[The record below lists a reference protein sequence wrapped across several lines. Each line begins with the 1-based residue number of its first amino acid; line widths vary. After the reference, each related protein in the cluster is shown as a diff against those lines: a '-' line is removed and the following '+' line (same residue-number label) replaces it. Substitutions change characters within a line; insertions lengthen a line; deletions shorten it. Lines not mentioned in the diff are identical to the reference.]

1 MDFDLTFTT
10 QNEILKESNT
20 SEGSEAGLF
29 KMYECLT
36 QDFLIPDPDYVLT
49 FLDNHD
55 IARFMKPGD
64 PIWKFKQGIA
74 FLLTTRGIPQ
84 MYYGTEIMM
93 GVEEGDFLRA
103 DFPGGWAED
112 EKTAFTAEGRT
123 PEQNE
128 SWNFASTLLNWRR
141 TSKAVGEGR
150 LVHYT
155 PDNRTKCYVY
165 ARVAG
170 DETVLVILNGSDT
183 MRLVDMHRFSEVVKD
198 NTKGKD
204 VITGE
209 VVDLTSLVKIE
220 PRGVYVLELSK

>member
-1 MDFDLTFTT
+1 
-10 QNEILKESNT
+10 
-20 SEGSEAGLF
+20 
-29 KMYECLT
+29 
-36 QDFLIPDPDYVLT
+36 
-49 FLDNHD
+49 
-55 IARFMKPGD
+55 
-64 PIWKFKQGIA
+64 
-74 FLLTTRGIPQ
+74 

-112 EKTAFTAEGRT
+112 EKSAFTAEGRT

-128 SWNFASTLLNWRR
+128 SWNFASKLLNWRR
-141 TSKAVGEGR
+141 TSKAVGEGK

-165 ARVAG
+165 ARTNG

-204 VITGE
+204 VVTGE